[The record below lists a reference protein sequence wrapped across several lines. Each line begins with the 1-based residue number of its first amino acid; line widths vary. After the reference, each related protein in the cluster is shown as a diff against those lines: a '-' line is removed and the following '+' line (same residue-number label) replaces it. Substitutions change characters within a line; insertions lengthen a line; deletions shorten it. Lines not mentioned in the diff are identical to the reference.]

1 MSEAGGALFLQDADA
16 APSLADGML
25 PGMAEELDAALDAEV
40 RDPDEARSTL
50 GEYSGARFFSKNP
63 RLYLIVVR
71 LLAEGLPVR
80 AIERAVGVSAHLVE
94 AVRAREASSME
105 TKSYSRMMAGKVRG
119 VMMQA
124 ADELRARLEDD
135 EKREEMSTRDL
146 IAAMDRLSSIERDMA
161 GEPQSIQRVIQPVGV
176 DPRIAA
182 LLGACE
188 AEVVEVSEGVS
199 ENGLGGEKR
208 AGAAQGARA
217 EEGQVERSSAI
228 RTGDG
233 AEVAAE
239 EVAEGACAPS
249 V

>member
-1 MSEAGGALFLQDADA
+1 MSAEAAEFFAESA
-16 APSLADGML
+16 SLADTML
-25 PGMAEELDAALDAEV
+25 PGMAEELDQALAASGLEPAEAG
-40 RDPDEARSTL
+40 RTI

-63 RLYLIVVR
+63 AMYRIVVR

-94 AVRAREASSME
+94 AVRAREAASME
-105 TKSYSRMMAGKVRG
+105 TKGYSRMMAGKVRG
-119 VMMQA
+119 VLMQA
-124 ADELRARLEDD
+124 ADELRARLED
-135 EKREEMSTRDL
+135 EKTKSEMSTRDL

-199 ENGLGGEKR
+199 ENGFGGEKR
-208 AGAAQGARA
+208 AGAAQGART
-217 EEGQVERSSAI
+217 EDGQVERSSAI

-233 AEVAAE
+233 AEVAEVAAE